1 MNRKFQEEALVLA
14 THNSGKIEEF
24 KHLFGEVSFNIT
36 GIGQYHWQPPEETGG
51 SFWENSLIKAREAT
65 KLTGLVS
72 LADDSGL
79 CVDLLKGAP
88 GIYSADWAIKSDG
101 SRDFKF
107 ATNKLVREIEKTA
120 NGNFFTQFSIFNTE
134 KNNDERIVGNLG
146 FGKRMLNDDKT
157 MMTGF
162 NAFLD
167 YDDIGN
173 ARSSLGVEARN
184 AVLDF
189 GYNYYIGIDDGTD
202 EKVLDG
208 YDLRLASQIPYMHW
222 ADIFVNAY
230 EYDGRDR
237 DDIKGTKLGSEL
249 LLNPNL
255 NLELAYDDKDKEGLE
270 DEWYAKIIL
279 IHPPRTGPSL
289 QDGLF
294 SNTAWKEEKDM
305 SGELLTKVK
314 RNNKIMVEFKG
325 NATISR
331 AD

>member
-1 MNRKFQEEALVLA
+1 MKKVLIILISYLMISTSYA
-14 THNSGKIEEF
+14 DGVAKQVSDYINNIIPGEGDT
-24 KHLFGEVSFNIT
+24 EVSID
-36 GIGQYHWQPPEETGG
+36 IR
-51 SFWENSLIKAREAT
+51 ENFKP
-65 KLTGLVS
+65 
-72 LADDSGL
+72 D
-79 CVDLLKGAP
+79 
-88 GIYSADWAIKSDG
+88 YSILG
-101 SRDFKF
+101 
-107 ATNKLVREIEKTA
+107 VREIEKTA

-157 MMTGF
+157 TMTGF

-189 GYNYYIGIDDGTD
+189 GYNYYIGINDGTD

-208 YDLRLASQIPYMHW
+208 YDLNLASQIPYMHW

-237 DDIKGTKLGSEL
+237 DDIKGRKLGSEL

>member
-1 MNRKFQEEALVLA
+1 MK
-14 THNSGKIEEF
+14 KILIILISYLMISTSYADGVAKQVSEYINNFIPGE
-24 KHLFGEVSFNIT
+24 GDTEVSIDIRENFKPDYSIL
-36 GIGQYHWQPPEETGG
+36 GI
-51 SFWENSLIKAREAT
+51 
-65 KLTGLVS
+65 
-72 LADDSGL
+72 
-79 CVDLLKGAP
+79 
-88 GIYSADWAIKSDG
+88 
-101 SRDFKF
+101 
-107 ATNKLVREIEKTA
+107 REIEKTA

-237 DDIKGTKLGSEL
+237 DDIKGRKLGSEL

-255 NLELAYDDKDKEGLE
+255 NLELAYDNKDKEGLE

-279 IHPPRTGPSL
+279 MHPPRTGPSL

>member
-1 MNRKFQEEALVLA
+1 MLIKYINSLYTPTKINSKFNMKKVLIILISYLMISTSYA
-14 THNSGKIEEF
+14 DGVAKQVSEYINNFIPGEGDT
-24 KHLFGEVSFNIT
+24 EVSID
-36 GIGQYHWQPPEETGG
+36 IR
-51 SFWENSLIKAREAT
+51 ENFKP
-65 KLTGLVS
+65 
-72 LADDSGL
+72 D
-79 CVDLLKGAP
+79 
-88 GIYSADWAIKSDG
+88 YSILG
-101 SRDFKF
+101 
-107 ATNKLVREIEKTA
+107 VREIEKTA

-237 DDIKGTKLGSEL
+237 DDIKGRKLGSEL